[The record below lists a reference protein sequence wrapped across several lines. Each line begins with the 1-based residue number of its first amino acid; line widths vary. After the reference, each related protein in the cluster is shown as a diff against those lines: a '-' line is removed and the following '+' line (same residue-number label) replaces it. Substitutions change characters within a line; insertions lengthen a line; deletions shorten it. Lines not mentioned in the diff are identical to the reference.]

1 MYVLLFL
8 FETAGKAIFLFK
20 KAKIN
25 MTEKRSISMIRLFV
39 ISFLVFCLVKKFGR
53 IENNLLERVASV
65 ASIPNN
71 NLKAPSLPRSVGPVS
86 HENTQKSIL
95 LLNWEEFHKE
105 KQKMVVQN
113 QYRGDNGY
121 EEKPFEGE
129 QSYPF

>member
-1 MYVLLFL
+1 
-8 FETAGKAIFLFK
+8 
-20 KAKIN
+20 
-25 MTEKRSISMIRLFV
+25 MTEKRITSMIRLFV
-39 ISFLVFCLVKKFGR
+39 ILVFLVFCLVNKFGR
-53 IENNLLERVASV
+53 IENKLLERVAIV
-65 ASIPNN
+65 ASIPKPIPKN
-71 NLKAPSLPRSVGPVS
+71 NLKAHSLPRSVGPVY

-129 QSYPF
+129 QSYRF